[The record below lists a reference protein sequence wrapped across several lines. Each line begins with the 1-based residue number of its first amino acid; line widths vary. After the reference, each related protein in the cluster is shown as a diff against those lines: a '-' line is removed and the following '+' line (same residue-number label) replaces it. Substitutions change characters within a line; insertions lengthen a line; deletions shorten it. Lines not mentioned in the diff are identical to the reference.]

1 MVDVAGGV
9 DPSGVDPS
17 GAELVEVRDAKCREA
32 SLSEEPNVV
41 GLVARRTLLAD

>member
-1 MVDVAGGV
+1 MVDVAGAVG
-9 DPSGVDPS
+9 PS

-41 GLVARRTLLAD
+41 GLVGRRTLLVD